1 MKNIRAFTTLGQK
14 LGGVME
20 LETNT
25 FKYQRHGEK
34 QLTLILSTAEQLFV
48 ENGVDKVSLT
58 DIARGCGIMRS
69 TFYRYFTNKEEII
82 WTILHRNA
90 VELSQKIENQFKKTD
105 GTAYSRFAAYLDLL
119 YQDYVAHP
127 QQYTFIDLMFADY
140 QTATSE
146 GGTPLY
152 NRYFPEGEFRTGD
165 TVRLLTAHFDD
176 GSLKPGLE
184 AKKTAVSVIYAAWGI
199 VNSLSH
205 QTKTLP
211 AKYGITT
218 GEVVRTAF
226 DALLASIK
234 A

>member
-1 MKNIRAFTTLGQK
+1 MGQK
-14 LGGVME
+14 LGGAME

-140 QTATSE
+140 QTATIE

-152 NRYFPEGEFRTGD
+152 DRYFPVGEFRTGD

-184 AKKTAVSVIYAAWGI
+184 PKKTAVSVIYAAWGI

-211 AKYGITT
+211 AKYGIAT
-218 GEVVRTAF
+218 GEVVRMAF